1 MQWEFQIEEFEGKR
15 MNENVIGEKSKAFAI
30 RIVNIYKYLCDSQKE
45 YVMSKQLL
53 RCGTS
58 IGANVAEGIHAI
70 SKKEFIAKLNI
81 SLKEAYETEYWLDL
95 LRETEYIND
104 SQYQSINTDC
114 TELIRL
120 LTAIIKTAK
129 KNLKK

>member
-1 MQWEFQIEEFEGKR
+1 
-15 MNENVIGEKSKAFAI
+15 MNENVVGEKSKAFAI
-30 RIVNIYKYLCDSQKE
+30 RIVNIYKHLCDTQKE

-58 IGANVAEGIHAI
+58 IGANLAEGIHAI

-95 LRETEYIND
+95 LRETKYITD
-104 SQYQSINTDC
+104 SQHQSINNDC
-114 TELIRL
+114 IELIRL

-129 KNLKK
+129 KNLDK

>member
-1 MQWEFQIEEFEGKR
+1 MT
-15 MNENVIGEKSKAFAI
+15 ENVIRDKSKAFAI
-30 RIVNIYKYLCDSQKE
+30 RIVNTYKYLCDSQKE
-45 YVMSKQLL
+45 YVLSKQLL

-95 LRETEYIND
+95 LRETEYISD
-104 SQYQSINTDC
+104 SQYQSINADC
-114 TELIRL
+114 TELIKL
-120 LTAIIKTAK
+120 LTAIIRTAK
-129 KNLKK
+129 KNLEQ

>member
-1 MQWEFQIEEFEGKR
+1 
-15 MNENVIGEKSKAFAI
+15 MNDNVIGKKSKAFAI
-30 RIVNIYKYLCDSQKE
+30 RIVNVYKYLCESQKE

-58 IGANVAEGIHAI
+58 IGANVAEGVHAI

-81 SLKEAYETEYWLDL
+81 SLKEAYETEYWLEL
-95 LRETEYIND
+95 LRETNYINE
-104 SQYQSINTDC
+104 SQYENINTDC
-114 TELIRL
+114 TELIKL

-129 KNLKK
+129 KNLEK